1 MDVYGFFYANIV
13 GDRRPFFKCQS
24 DIQGTNKQKKTSDEI
39 KLSDRQWSCTSRHSE
54 LRIPYCYFK
63 LNITNTLLCIT
74 LYLPILN
81 SDVVK

>member
-1 MDVYGFFYANIV
+1 MDFFTQILLMTEDHFLNVKVIFRV
-13 GDRRPFFKCQS
+13 Q
-24 DIQGTNKQKKTSDEI
+24 TNKQKTSDEI
-39 KLSDRQWSCTSRHSE
+39 KLSYRQWSCTSRHSE

-74 LYLPILN
+74 LYLPIVN

>member
-1 MDVYGFFYANIV
+1 MDFFTQILLMTEDHFSNVKVIFRV
-13 GDRRPFFKCQS
+13 QR
-24 DIQGTNKQKKTSDEI
+24 NKQKTSDEI

-74 LYLPILN
+74 LYLPIVN

>member
-1 MDVYGFFYANIV
+1 MDFFTQILLMTEDHFSNVKVIFRV
-13 GDRRPFFKCQS
+13 Q
-24 DIQGTNKQKKTSDEI
+24 TNKKKLQM
-39 KLSDRQWSCTSRHSE
+39 KLSCPTDSGVVPTSRHSE